1 MFINSGD
8 MIYQF
13 FIIIV
18 IVGIFYAVY
27 YFVRARAAKQPSKSG
42 NMEQKLD
49 RIIELLEKD
58 KKE

>member
-1 MFINSGD
+1 

-13 FIIIV
+13 FIMIV
-18 IVGIFYAVY
+18 LVGIFYAVY
-27 YFVRARAAKQPSKSG
+27 YVVRARAAKQPSKSG